1 MSKNRS
7 PGLLQINKQD
17 QKCLLAVNPIQN
29 VVFYRGETIW
39 FSSPVNKTVTSI
51 NRDPWKATCLRNLS
65 FLLFVNNWTLK
76 NITVSYVVKYTND
89 QCVHLLVISQ
99 RVQTKWSRNTYV
111 SPCLSRLVIMRWPY
125 VTRASF
131 TLKMAAA
138 NERPSIRGGKV
149 SWSRDYPFLKL
160 QSSIPFQSTS
170 IITQYFN
177 SKNH

>member
-131 TLKMAAA
+131 TLKMDSGKRAPLHPRRESVILITWLSVFKIAIKH
-138 NERPSIRGGKV
+138 SI
-149 SWSRDYPFLKL
+149 
-160 QSSIPFQSTS
+160 SINFNHHAIFQ
-170 IITQYFN
+170 
-177 SKNH
+177 